1 MRTTQK
7 SMTKETDTSTHT
19 SAKQI
24 AKYILIAIIYC
35 IWIFAVLVATQY
47 VIAYIMT
54 AILPPELIAKTI
66 TQAIH
71 SLITYILSFV
81 IIYYITPVFTAIFRK
96 EPRKASKKVAQKA
109 IAKTQNAANSKN
121 DKNELKISLTL
132 GIQNAKTMSRKDL
145 GLEGLPTWTDIG
157 LAPVG
162 LVVTLILSTI
172 ASAIFSNFAWY
183 NAGEAQELNFGNFL
197 IGGDRIIAFVILALV
212 APIAEELI
220 FRGWLYGKVRNLLHN
235 KVSERVGVAISVI
248 LISLTF
254 AAVHQHF
261 NVQLTV
267 FIMSVVMCLMRE
279 ITGTIYAG
287 ILLHILKNGLAFF
300 MIYVIGMGFGAA

>member
-1 MRTTQK
+1 MKIKRKSTTK
-7 SMTKETDTSTHT
+7 KTGTVTRV

-24 AKYILIAIIYC
+24 AKDILIAVIYC
-35 IWIFAVLVATQY
+35 AWIFAVLMATQY
-47 VIAYIMT
+47 LMAYLMK
-54 AILPPELIAKTI
+54 AILPPEILAKTI

-96 EPRKASKKVAQKA
+96 EPSKNSKKAAQKEA
-109 IAKTQNAANSKN
+109 AKTKSAEKS
-121 DKNELKISLTL
+121 DKDELKLSLTL
-132 GIQNAKTMSRKDL
+132 RIQNAKLMSRKDL

-220 FRGWLYGKVRNLLHN
+220 FRGWLYGKVRNLLHG
-235 KVSERVGVAISVI
+235 KVSERVGVTISVI
-248 LISLTF
+248 LVSLTF
-254 AAVHQHF
+254 ALVHQHF

-287 ILLHILKNGLAFF
+287 ILLHMLKNGLAFF